1 MFILSDQYGPT
12 GFINSIIVSK
22 NQSTGL
28 MNLYTTKLVFR
39 LKKSEKIEVSTIMS
53 SSRAALA
60 VCLLNLQ
67 YFREVDLFRTN
78 LDKCLLLF

>member
-1 MFILSDQYGPT
+1 MFISSDQYGPT
-12 GFINSIIVSK
+12 GFINLIIVSK

-28 MNLYTTKLVFR
+28 TNLYTTKLVFR
-39 LKKSEKIEVSTIMS
+39 LKKSEKIEVSTIM
-53 SSRAALA
+53 SRAALA

-78 LDKCLLLF
+78 LDKRLLLF